1 MSSELITITNPKSP
15 IAEAYRTLRTN
26 IQFSNVDEDL
36 KVIGVTSSGPSE
48 GKTTTSCNL
57 AETFAQSGKRVVL
70 IDGDLRKPRIHKL
83 FKISGTK
90 GLTNLLAGQ
99 LSLEEVTSYV
109 GTNLTVI
116 PCGPIP
122 PNPSELIGSKRMK
135 DLVAN
140 LRQQYD
146 VVIID
151 TPPVGV
157 FTDGAILSTLVDG
170 ILLVITSGKT
180 EIDGA
185 KRAKQ
190 LLENVNA
197 RILGVVMTMI
207 PVTKKGYYG
216 YQYYSHEEEI
226 QSAKKK
232 RRFFAK
238 A

>member
-26 IQFSNVDEDL
+26 IQFSNVDEEL
-36 KVIGVTSSGPSE
+36 KIICVTSSGPSE

-57 AETFAQSGKRVVL
+57 AETFAQSGKRVLL
-70 IDGDLRKPRIHKL
+70 IDGDLRKPRVHKV
-83 FKISGTK
+83 FKLSGTK

-99 LSLEEVTSYV
+99 VELEDVVYYVESDLSIL
-109 GTNLTVI
+109 

-122 PNPSELIGSKRMK
+122 PNPSELIASKRMK
-135 DLVAN
+135 ELLGSLRKKYDL
-140 LRQQYD
+140 
-146 VVIID
+146 IIVD
-151 TPPVGV
+151 APPVGV
-157 FTDGAILSTLVDG
+157 VTDSAILSTIVDG
-170 ILLVITSGKT
+170 TLLVVASGKT
-180 EIDGA
+180 EIENG

-216 YQYYSHEEEI
+216 YQYYSYEEEV
-226 QSAKKK
+226 QFTKNKKFFKKK
-232 RRFFAK
+232 
-238 A
+238 

>member
-15 IAEAYRTLRTN
+15 ITEAYRTLRTN

-36 KVIGVTSSGPSE
+36 KVICVTSSGPSE

-57 AETFAQSGKRVVL
+57 AETFAQSGKRVLL
-70 IDGDLRKPRIHKL
+70 IDGDLRKPRVHKV

-109 GTNLTVI
+109 GSDLTVI

-122 PNPSELIGSKRMK
+122 PNPSELIASNRMK
-135 DLVAN
+135 ELVAN

-151 TPPVGV
+151 APPVGV
-157 FTDGAILSTLVDG
+157 VTDSAILSTIVDG
-170 ILLVITSGKT
+170 TLLVVASGKT

-216 YQYYSHEEEI
+216 YQYYSYEEEI
-226 QSAKKK
+226 QPARKK
-232 RRFFAK
+232 RGFFSK